1 LVNLIVIEED
11 NTILKFLYII
21 LSKGHGHSIVYGKT
35 VVAATLLEDI
45 GIDKPRAALQLGRNG
60 GDMRHKRDQ
69 ELSDERAVN
78 HKVGEETR
86 GRIVRLAFTRLF
98 VKVKKAYQEAFPVS
112 CAFSRKRI
120 VMVHASRLTVSPS
133 GDGW

>member
-1 LVNLIVIEED
+1 MVNLIVIEED
-11 NTILKFLYII
+11 DTIKYLYII
-21 LSKGHGHSIVYGKT
+21 LSKGRHGHSIVYGKT

-78 HKVGEETR
+78 HRVGKR
-86 GRIVRLAFTRLF
+86 
-98 VKVKKAYQEAFPVS
+98 QEDELYV
-112 CAFSRKRI
+112 
-120 VMVHASRLTVSPS
+120 
-133 GDGW
+133 